1 MRAPSHLE
9 SDLARQVGLTD
20 LRSRLA
26 IVPQDS
32 QCFVGTLRQNVAPN
46 GEASDAEIWA
56 VLEQAHLKEHAQ
68 SMEGGLD
75 AQIEEG
81 GSNLS
86 AGQRQLMCLARALLR
101 KCPILA
107 LDEATA
113 RSVRLP
119 ATV

>member
-1 MRAPSHLE
+1 MPS
-9 SDLARQVGLTD
+9 
-20 LRSRLA
+20 LA

-46 GEASDAEIWA
+46 GDATDAEIWA
-56 VLEQAHLKEHAQ
+56 VLEQAHLKEHVS
-68 SMEGGLD
+68 SMDGGLD
-75 AQIEEG
+75 AKIEEG

-101 KCPILA
+101 KCSILC

-113 RSVRLP
+113 SCVSC
-119 ATV
+119 